1 MGFWHT
7 GYMEFH
13 EPVGLDG
20 YVFEPLPPRFS
31 CTQCEE
37 TFSSIEALRTHRF
50 ERHPLLRP
58 LLLLR
63 GRELGSHPVRIT
75 SQLKRDDILMERCDR
90 AVLNGMDVPP
100 QSLPDELAR
109 VSSGICRLQLGSGE
123 VTSDFTLD
131 FRIASEED
139 LRGLEREF
147 ERIVVGRRLDT
158 RAIEDFIAATSGFES
173 ALGYCDGICAYL
185 YGVLAKERA
194 PDSSLPHEGYVG
206 KYSKAAEELADYNR
220 PLARTIGSLIEFH
233 FNHFGEAV
241 RLAGDARIGAAAARY
256 LDWMRGRRPAEPKG
270 STALGAMS
278 QLEVLVTDWETE
290 QIARWAIRPL
300 RELSRHVE
308 DMEAFLGR
316 DIAEYDR
323 VKMHVLLAEIY
334 SIQGEAQRSLNH
346 AKTLRN
352 LSAFEAWSE
361 AKIRSHPGGWNEHH

>member
-20 YVFEPLPPRFS
+20 YMFDPLPPRFA
-31 CTQCEE
+31 CGQCEE
-37 TFSSIEALRTHRF
+37 VFSSVETLRTHRF

-75 SQLKRDDILMERCDR
+75 SQLKPNDIYIDRCDR
-90 AVLNGMDVPP
+90 AVLNGRNVPP
-100 QSLPDELAR
+100 SLLPGELAR
-109 VSSGICRLQLGSGE
+109 MTSDICRLTLSSGE
-123 VTSDFTLD
+123 VSSDFDLD
-131 FRIASEED
+131 FRIASEAD
-139 LRGLEREF
+139 LLGVESEF
-147 ERIVVGRRLDT
+147 ERIAVGQRLDT
-158 RAIEDFIAATSGFES
+158 RAIEDFIAATSGFGS

-241 RLAGDARIGAAAARY
+241 QLAGGARIGAAAARY
-256 LDWMRGRRPAEPKG
+256 LDWMAGTRPAEPKV
-270 STALGAMS
+270 STGLGAMS

-290 QIARWAIRPL
+290 QIARWVVRPL
-300 RELSRHVE
+300 RDLSHHVD
-308 DMEAFLGR
+308 DMETFMGR

-334 SIQGEAQRSLNH
+334 SEQGEAQCTLSH
-346 AKTLRN
+346 AKTMRN
-352 LSAFEAWSE
+352 LSAFEAWAE
-361 AKIRSHPGGWNEHH
+361 AKIRAHSGGQNEHH